1 MAETMVKRFG
11 ISGVLGSQEIR
22 TRRDLKDMRYLYTAL
37 VVAVVFLAVVF
48 VYVWARITVTRI
60 GYEISS
66 ANAARSA
73 LIEKNGR
80 LRVAFVKLKSPDRI
94 EKIATDE
101 LKLVH
106 PKGSQIITINR

>member
-1 MAETMVKRFG
+1 MAVTIAKRFG
-11 ISGVLGSQEIR
+11 ISGALGSQEIR
-22 TRRDLKDMRYLYTAL
+22 TRRDLKDMNYLYTAL
-37 VVAVVFLAVVF
+37 GVAVVLLAVVF

-80 LRVAFVKLKSPDRI
+80 LRVAFVKLKAPDRI
-94 EKIATDE
+94 EKIASDE

-106 PKGSQIITINR
+106 PKGSQIITISR